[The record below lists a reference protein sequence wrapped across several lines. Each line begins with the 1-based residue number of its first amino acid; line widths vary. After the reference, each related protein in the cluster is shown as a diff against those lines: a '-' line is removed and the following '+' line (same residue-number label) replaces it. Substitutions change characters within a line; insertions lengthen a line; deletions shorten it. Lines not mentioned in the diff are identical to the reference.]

1 MRSHS
6 RPLPRMRNWLD
17 FVLRKRDTG
26 YFLNWRL
33 DHETD
38 CNSVVRGWGMK
49 AICVR
54 GRGGPEAFAYEEA
67 PRPRP
72 GEGEVLVR
80 VHAAGVIHTELS
92 WVPTWTTR
100 AGEPRPLPV
109 IPGHEFSGAIAALG
123 ARVSDV
129 GVGDLVYGL
138 NDWYRDGASA
148 EYCVARVADIAHKP
162 AGVDHIHAAATPISA
177 LTAWQG
183 LVERAG
189 LAAGQRVLI
198 HGAAGGVGTFAVQ
211 LARWR
216 GARVTGTASAANLDF
231 VRSLGA
237 DEVIDYRAERFEDV
251 VRDVDVVFDTVGG
264 ETLERSWGV
273 LKPGGRLV
281 TVAASGEQTTDER
294 IRAAYFIVEP
304 SRTQL
309 AEIARLIDG
318 GTLRPVVG
326 AVFPL
331 AEARTG
337 RTSRC
342 SRRGRHDGFPRHE
355 VLAAGPAERF
365 VSKKL
370 SGDSAFEIV

>member
-1 MRSHS
+1 
-6 RPLPRMRNWLD
+6 
-17 FVLRKRDTG
+17 
-26 YFLNWRL
+26 
-33 DHETD
+33 
-38 CNSVVRGWGMK
+38 MK
-49 AICVR
+49 AICLCN
-54 GRGGPEAFAYEEA
+54 RGGPEALAYKEV
-67 PRPRP
+67 PQPRP

-100 AGEPRPLPV
+100 AGEPRPFPV
-109 IPGHEFSGAIAALG
+109 IPGHEFSGEIAAVG
-123 ARVSDV
+123 AGVKDV
-129 GVGDLVYGL
+129 TVGDLVYGL

-148 EYCVARVADIAHKP
+148 EYCVARVADFANKP
-162 AGVDHIHAAATPISA
+162 ATIDHVHAAATPISA
-177 LTAWQG
+177 LTAWQA

-189 LAAGQRVLI
+189 LTAGQSVLI
-198 HGAAGGVGTFAVQ
+198 HGAAGGVGTLAVQ
-211 LARWR
+211 LACWR
-216 GARVTGTASAANLDF
+216 GARVTATASADNLDF

-237 DEVIDYRAERFEDV
+237 DEVIDYRAQQFEDV
-251 VRDVDVVFDTVGG
+251 ARDVDVVFDTVGG

-318 GTLRPVVG
+318 GALRPVVG

-331 AEARTG
+331 AEGRQAYQHKPARG
-337 RTSRC
+337 KV
-342 SRRGRHDGFPRHE
+342 
-355 VLAAGPAERF
+355 VLRVA
-365 VSKKL
+365 
-370 SGDSAFEIV
+370 

>member
-1 MRSHS
+1 M
-6 RPLPRMRNWLD
+6 
-17 FVLRKRDTG
+17 
-26 YFLNWRL
+26 
-33 DHETD
+33 E
-38 CNSVVRGWGMK
+38 
-49 AICVR
+49 AICLR
-54 GRGGPEAFAYEEA
+54 ARGGPEALAYGETQQ
-67 PRPRP
+67 PRP
-72 GEGEVLVR
+72 GDGEVLVR
-80 VHAAGVIHTELS
+80 VHAAGVIQTELS

-109 IPGHEFSGAIAALG
+109 IPGHEFSGEIAAVG
-123 ARVSDV
+123 AGVTDA

-138 NDWYRDGASA
+138 NDWYRGGASA
-148 EYCVARVADIAHKP
+148 EYCVTRVADIAGKP
-162 AGVDHIHAAATPISA
+162 ASVDHVHAAATPISA

-216 GARVTGTASAANLDF
+216 GARVIGTASAANLDL

-237 DEVIDYRAERFEDV
+237 DEVIDYRSERFEDV
-251 VRDVDVVFDTVGG
+251 ARNADVVFDTVGG
-264 ETLERSWGV
+264 ETLQRSWGV

-294 IRAAYFIVEP
+294 VRAVYFIVEP

-318 GTLRPVVG
+318 GALRPVVG

-331 AEARTG
+331 AEARHAYQHKPDHG
-337 RTSRC
+337 KV
-342 SRRGRHDGFPRHE
+342 
-355 VLAAGPAERF
+355 VLR
-365 VSKKL
+365 VV
-370 SGDSAFEIV
+370 D

>member
-1 MRSHS
+1 
-6 RPLPRMRNWLD
+6 
-17 FVLRKRDTG
+17 
-26 YFLNWRL
+26 
-33 DHETD
+33 
-38 CNSVVRGWGMK
+38 MK
-49 AICVR
+49 AICLR

-67 PRPRP
+67 PQPRP

-92 WVPTWTTR
+92 WVPTWTTQ

-109 IPGHEFSGAIAALG
+109 IPGHEFSGEIAALG
-123 ARVSDV
+123 AGVRDL

-138 NDWYRDGASA
+138 NDWYRNGAQA
-148 EYCVARVADIAHKP
+148 DYCVALVADCAPKP
-162 AGVDHIHAAATPISA
+162 ASVDHVHAAAIPIAA

-198 HGAAGGVGTFAVQ
+198 HGAAGGVGTVAVQ

-216 GARVTGTASAANLDF
+216 GARVIATASTANLDF
-231 VRSLGA
+231 VRRLGA
-237 DEVIDYRAERFEDV
+237 DEVIDYRSERFEDIV
-251 VRDVDVVFDTVGG
+251 GDVDVVFDTVGG

-281 TVAASGEQTTDER
+281 TVAASGERTTDER

-309 AEIARLIDG
+309 ADIARLVDG
-318 GTLRPVVG
+318 GALRPVVG

-331 AEARTG
+331 AEARQAYQHKPTHG
-337 RTSRC
+337 KVVLRMADGAV
-342 SRRGRHDGFPRHE
+342 RRS
-355 VLAAGPAERF
+355 PAMVE
-365 VSKKL
+365 
-370 SGDSAFEIV
+370 